1 MILFLF
7 KKALWYKTEIPFIL
21 KKNNQNLQ
29 AWIFL
34 RETIF
39 CFILNSIDEYKEMK
53 WFMFWIL

>member
-1 MILFLF
+1 MINNLVSFQ
-7 KKALWYKTEIPFIL
+7 KIPFIL

-34 RETIF
+34 REAIF

-53 WFMFWIL
+53 WFMF